1 MQDPTPGRMSVTDF
15 QSLLERSADK
25 LELLEGEVLA
35 FAGGSVAHGILC
47 TRLVAAVNAATKL
60 PCQTFTSDVAVRA
73 ESRASYMFP
82 DVSHTCESL
91 DPSATA
97 IVAPDLV
104 IEVISPESKTRDRS
118 EKLDAYRSIPSVMEY
133 VLVDSRRVW
142 VCVYRR
148 MPGGVWT
155 DAVYGIDETV
165 DIHTVGISI
174 PVAHLYAGTGRLL
187 STERS

>member
-1 MQDPTPGRMSVTDF
+1 MQGPTPGRLSVADF
-15 QSLLERSADK
+15 ETFLRRSADK

-35 FAGGSVAHGILC
+35 YAGGSVAHGILC
-47 TRLVAAVNAATKL
+47 TRLVAAVNAATMP
-60 PCQTFTSDVAVRA
+60 PCQTFTSDIAVRA
-73 ESRASYMFP
+73 ERWSSYMFP
-82 DVSHTCESL
+82 DVSHTCERL
-91 DPSATA
+91 DPTATA

-104 IEVISPESKTRDRS
+104 IEVISPESKSRDRS
-118 EKLDAYRSIPSVMEY
+118 EKLDAYRGIPSVMEY

-165 DIHTVGISI
+165 DIHTVGINI
-174 PVAHLYAGTGRLL
+174 PVAQLYAGTGRLL
-187 STERS
+187 GTERS

>member
-1 MQDPTPGRMSVTDF
+1 MSLADF
-15 QSLLERSADK
+15 ETLLERSADK

-35 FAGGSVAHGILC
+35 FAGGPVAHGILC
-47 TRLVAAVNAATKL
+47 TRLVAAVNAATIP

-73 ESRASYMFP
+73 ESRSSYMFP
-82 DVSHTCESL
+82 DVSHTCERL

-97 IVAPDLV
+97 VVAPDLV
-104 IEVISPESKTRDRS
+104 IEVISPESKTRDRN
-118 EKLDAYRSIPSVMEY
+118 EKLDAYRSIPSVIEY

-142 VCVYRR
+142 ACVYRR

-165 DIHTVGISI
+165 DIHTVAISI
-174 PVAHLYAGTGRLL
+174 AVAQLYAGTGRQL
-187 STERS
+187 STERP